1 MAIDL
6 RERELHLLRLIQQ
19 HITGSIIS
27 TSDPCSDE
35 VQLQTQT
42 PAGEKQITRRRKML
56 LTFKTSDWWFMS
68 MGYLIGSCAKQL
80 KRLGAMLVM

>member
-1 MAIDL
+1 
-6 RERELHLLRLIQQ
+6 
-19 HITGSIIS
+19 
-27 TSDPCSDE
+27 
-35 VQLQTQT
+35 
-42 PAGEKQITRRRKML
+42 ML